1 MVSFSRRAL
10 LGCFSISVLLVF
22 YLPAALAQENPYL
35 VVYDH
40 YLEEPGNLEIEYFS
54 TLGTQR
60 GGNNFHAF
68 WTELEY
74 GATAWWTT
82 ELYLDGQTGFDDS
95 TVFRSEERRVGKE
108 CRSRWSPYH

>member
-1 MVSFSRRAL
+1 MVSRRAL

-22 YLPAALAQENPYL
+22 YLPAALAQENPYF
-35 VVYDH
+35 VAYDH

-68 WTELEY
+68 WTAPPL
-74 GATAWWTT
+74 GGPRSCTWMARPVSTTARC
-82 ELYLDGQTGFDDS
+82 LPASAGRIASG
-95 TVFRSEERRVGKE
+95 R
-108 CRSRWSPYH
+108 